1 MEKISNLLTIVGI
14 LMTSPAQ
21 ATSLHEAI
29 SNNDLNAFKN
39 IISSEKKE
47 SLLELR
53 DEIGR
58 TPLLLSTQLNR
69 IEMARILIK
78 NGADVNARD
87 AKQDTPY
94 LFAGAEG
101 RNEILLMTLEHG
113 ADLKSTNRYG
123 GTALIPAAEKGHLET
138 VKILLKTKIN
148 VNHINRLG
156 WTALLEAIILSDG
169 GKTHQDI
176 IRELIKGGAD
186 ISIPDKDGVSPLQ
199 HAQKRNH
206 NEIVELLKNAGAK
219 KMEHTNSDQSFL
231 EQAIELAIEN
241 KAKSGRPFGAI
252 IVKDNKVI
260 ASGVN
265 NMLATFDPSSHAEL
279 EAIRKATASIR
290 GMDLTGYK
298 IYASAQP
305 CPMCL
310 AAIAMTNIS
319 EIIYAFD
326 NNDAA
331 PFNYSSKNLYDKL
344 RISEITFIKMS
355 EVQTKYSAVEVY
367 NDSVK

>member
-1 MEKISNLLTIVGI
+1 MEKLSNLLTIIGI
-14 LMTSPAQ
+14 MMSSPAQ
-21 ATSLHEAI
+21 ATSLHQAI
-29 SNNDLNAFKN
+29 LNNDLNTFKN

-69 IEMARILIK
+69 IEMARVLIK

-156 WTALLEAIILSDG
+156 WTALLEAIILSNG

-176 IRELIKGGAD
+176 IGELIKGGAD
-186 ISIPDKDGVSPLQ
+186 INIPDKDGVTPLQ
-199 HAQKRNH
+199 HAQSRNYS
-206 NEIVELLKNAGAK
+206 EIVALLQKAA
-219 KMEHTNSDQSFL
+219 TN
-231 EQAIELAIEN
+231 
-241 KAKSGRPFGAI
+241 
-252 IVKDNKVI
+252 KD
-260 ASGVN
+260 
-265 NMLATFDPSSHAEL
+265 
-279 EAIRKATASIR
+279 
-290 GMDLTGYK
+290 K
-298 IYASAQP
+298 IY
-305 CPMCL
+305 
-310 AAIAMTNIS
+310 
-319 EIIYAFD
+319 E
-326 NNDAA
+326 
-331 PFNYSSKNLYDKL
+331 
-344 RISEITFIKMS
+344 
-355 EVQTKYSAVEVY
+355 
-367 NDSVK
+367 